1 MKKVFVLLL
10 VLSFMASVSFAAKG
24 SGSKGNV
31 SKGTVENSDTSS
43 SGGMRWGI
51 GTLGVSNI
59 NCGIITIPLSMAGVR
74 LATDSYSI
82 DLSIGL
88 SNTSAGGTSTSAT
101 GLGSKFTL
109 NLSGGKVTTH
119 WGAGL
124 AYLNLPNTITATVL
138 SLIYGAETYLAK
150 DFVVGVDIYPVSY
163 TSETLLGTSST
174 NINLLTGT
182 VYGYYMF

>member
-1 MKKVFVLLL
+1 MKKIFVSLL
-10 VLSFMASVSFAAKG
+10 VLSLMVSVSFAAKG
-24 SGSKGNV
+24 STPKGSVATTN
-31 SKGTVENSDTSS
+31 TSS

-51 GTLGVSNI
+51 GTLGASNI
-59 NCGIITIPLSMAGVR
+59 NCGIITIPISMAGMR
-74 LATDSYSI
+74 FATDSYSI

-109 NLSGGKVTTH
+109 NLSEGKVTTH
-119 WGAGL
+119 WGGGL

-138 SLIYGAETYLAK
+138 SVIYGAETYIAK
-150 DFVVGVDIYPVSY
+150 DFVIGVDIYPVSY
-163 TSETLLGTSST
+163 TSETLLGASST